1 MKKFIHLTLLVCLMA
16 CESTIYPELDA
27 PAEII
32 VVDAWLKHDQPDQF
46 IYITRS
52 QGYFDQTEPEMVSG
66 AVVTIKDLTSSKQY
80 IFLES
85 EKGYVFSSES
95 VFGEIGHDYLLT
107 VQVAGELFESRTHLG
122 EVPPVDSVVFS
133 YNPEDY
139 NILSEYFSAEFYAQD
154 LVGAG
159 DTYWI
164 KAWKNGVLLNKP
176 SEINIA
182 YDAGFGAGQE
192 VDGVV
197 FHKTIR
203 KDYINPLVEREDRA
217 NYYLPPYDIGD
228 SVYVE
233 IHSIDPA
240 AYDYLSAV
248 KTQTDRPG
256 GFSELFAVPLANV
269 STNIYTTNPN
279 SNTAV
284 AGFFNVSAVAGGGK
298 RLTAEEANQ
307 LSNQ

>member
-1 MKKFIHLTLLVCLMA
+1 MKKLIHLTLLVCLMA
-16 CESTIYPELDA
+16 CESTIYPDLDS

-32 VVDAWLKHDQPDQF
+32 VVDAWLTHGESDQL
-46 IYITRS
+46 IHLTRS
-52 QGYFDQTEPEMVSG
+52 QSYFDSSDPAKITGADVLVTDITSGKEYLFSETEN
-66 AVVTIKDLTSSKQY
+66 
-80 IFLES
+80 
-85 EKGYVFSSES
+85 GYVHVHDST
-95 VFGEIGHDYLLT
+95 FGAIGHDYLLI
-107 VQVAGELFESRTHLG
+107 VQLAGETFEARAQLG
-122 EVPPVDSVVFS
+122 AVPPVDSVVFH

-139 NILSEYFSAEFYAQD
+139 NILSEYFSAEFYAHD

-203 KDYINPLVEREDRA
+203 RDFINPLVEREDRA

-240 AYDYLSAV
+240 AYDYLDAV

-269 STNIYTTNPN
+269 STNVYSTNPT
-279 SNTAV
+279 SNTVV
-284 AGFFNVSAVAGGGK
+284 AGFFNISAVTGGGK
-298 RLTAEEANQ
+298 KLTAEEANQ
-307 LSNQ
+307 LSN